1 MLTPMR
7 LRFLVPL
14 VTGALALGLAVGVAP
29 SASGD
34 PGPSPYRHRLT
45 EPVRTSTARP
55 PITVG
60 HLTLKACQ
68 VVARAYCGHIDR
80 SWEPGHSGAGKVHV
94 GFAFVPAADDS
105 RPALGTYVPHEGGP
119 GYSTTGSGASYAAM
133 YGPLLR
139 RHNLLLV
146 DQRGTGR
153 SEALVCPDLQNLTIA
168 YSVAA
173 GRCGRSLGDRS
184 DDYTSARSA
193 DDLSAVIRR
202 LDLGP
207 VDLYGDSYGTFFAQV
222 FAGRHGDQLRSIVLD
237 SAYPTYGES
246 GWYPTQGPAMR
257 RSFATACRRSPAC
270 RGHGPGFAT
279 AMRRVLHVVRR
290 HPWHGTSYDGDGR
303 RARVAVTPETLAM
316 VSYSATY
323 GPYFY
328 RRLTAAL
335 RSALRGD
342 RVPLLKL
349 VAEAEGGG
357 TNAGPVRAY
366 SEGLDAAVAC
376 HDYPQVYDMKAS
388 PQKRLR
394 QYDRALTRR
403 THRRPG
409 TYGPF
414 TVREYAGSDWQYLDW
429 CTRWPTAPATNPA
442 HPPRPRGGAYPDV
455 PTLILSGELDSITT
469 PAEGAIVASQ
479 FPRSKQIHVANSF
492 HVTAVGDTDDC
503 AVHILRRFVR
513 TPSTWPR
520 HGCAARV
527 PPVRT
532 LGTFPRTLHGVR
544 AAPGR
549 GPLLARRVA
558 PTAALTV
565 ADLVDSWWSNY
576 SGHSHGLRGGTWT
589 YSGNRTTVFHL
600 HGVRLTADLA
610 VSGTATWKRY
620 ARTIRVDL
628 TVVGHGRHGRLH
640 GRWDTRRQG
649 ATATMLGTFAGHPVR
664 VTFRAP

>member
-1 MLTPMR
+1 MLTLMHPR
-7 LRFLVPL
+7 LLVPL
-14 VTGALALGLAVGVAP
+14 TVGAVALGLAP
-29 SASGD
+29 SASAD
-34 PGPSPYRHRLT
+34 PGPTPYAHRLT
-45 EPVRTSTARP
+45 EARASSQARQ

-60 HLTLKACQ
+60 SLTLKPCQ
-68 VVARAYCGHIDR
+68 VVAHAYCGHIDR
-80 SWEPGHSGAGKVHV
+80 SWEPGNPAAGQVHV
-94 GFAFVPAADDS
+94 GFAFVPAHDDS
-105 RPALGTYVPHEGGP
+105 RPARGTYVPHEGGP

-133 YGPLLR
+133 YGPLLE

-153 SEALVCPDLQNLTIA
+153 SEALDCPDLQNLKIA

-184 DDYTSARSA
+184 DDYTTARSA
-193 DDLSAVIRR
+193 DDLAAVIRR
-202 LDLGP
+202 LDLGK

-257 RSFATACRRSPAC
+257 SSFAKACRRSPVC
-270 RGHGPGFAT
+270 RGHGPSFAR
-279 AMRRVLHVVRR
+279 AMGRVLKAVRR
-290 HPWHGTSYDGDGR
+290 HPWRGTSYDGDGR
-303 RARVAVTPETLAM
+303 RAKVAVTPETLAM
-316 VSYSATY
+316 VSFSATY

-328 RRLTAAL
+328 RGMTAAL

-376 HDYPQVYDMKAS
+376 HDYPQVYDMKRS
-388 PQKRLR
+388 PKVRLR

-403 THRRPG
+403 THRHPR
-409 TYGPF
+409 TYAPF
-414 TVREYAGSDWQYLDW
+414 TVREYARSDWQYLDW
-429 CTRWPTAPATNPA
+429 CTRWPTASADNRA
-442 HPPRPRGGAYPDV
+442 HPPRPRGGHYPRV

-469 PAEGAIVASQ
+469 PAEGAMVARQ
-479 FPRSKQIHVANSF
+479 FPRAKQIHVANSF

-503 AVHILRRFVR
+503 AVRILRRFVR
-513 TPSTWPR
+513 TPTQWPAHR
-520 HGCAARV
+520 CASRV
-527 PPVRT
+527 PPTRALGRYART
-532 LGTFPRTLHGVR
+532 LAGVP

-549 GPLLARRVA
+549 GSVLARRVA
-558 PTAALTV
+558 PAAALTA
-565 ADLVDSWWSNY
+565 ADLMDAWWNNY
-576 SGHSHGLRGGTWT
+576 SGGSHGLRGGTWT
-589 YSGNRTTVFHL
+589 YSGDRTTVFHL
-600 HGVRLTADLA
+600 RSVRYTRDLA

-620 ARTIRVDL
+620 ARTMKVDL
-628 TVVGHGRHGRLH
+628 QVSGHGRHGRLV
-640 GRWDTRRQG
+640 GRWDTRREG
-649 ATATMLGTFAGHPVR
+649 ARATMRGTFAGHAVR